1 MPGKRKGRVPSLDPE
16 TRRRIEDVHAGRSTM
31 LWLAGG
37 GSDDLME
44 VLEAIRDLTA
54 LRSLSLRDTRI
65 ERLPPWLDELPNL
78 EEIDLSG
85 AEISTLPSQRTER
98 ALAIL

>member
-1 MPGKRKGRVPSLDPE
+1 MIRNGPVVSPAPRIDSMPGKRKGRVSSLDPE

-44 VLEAIRDLTA
+44 VLEAI
-54 LRSLSLRDTRI
+54 
-65 ERLPPWLDELPNL
+65 
-78 EEIDLSG
+78 
-85 AEISTLPSQRTER
+85 
-98 ALAIL
+98 